1 MEFSDS
7 FVMTMSGVDATRAWT
22 DIARMLIIDAAC
34 EACCIDVMATSQVIE
49 AVQHACIDAFI

>member
-7 FVMTMSGVDATRAWT
+7 FVMTMSGVDATLAWA

-34 EACCIDVMATSQVIE
+34 EACCIDVMATRK
-49 AVQHACIDAFI
+49 IDRMLA